1 MNVLRP
7 QAVPVLILPP
17 DNAARLRGFAEAA
30 LRRVETYGVLP
41 TPLDQILEAQRLGLV
56 QDLEE
61 DRTSFLAG
69 LSGKAQFAAKAMLN
83 KLRGVLD
90 TRERKVWVRERK
102 GKPRLSRFPTA
113 HEIAHDLLPW
123 HQVRSE
129 YLDNGETLAP
139 EVRNVLE
146 REANYTAAQL
156 LFQGSAFQERVR
168 SVKES
173 LESAL
178 ALADEHETTF
188 HSTLWAWVEAQDR
201 PVAVAVYGKL
211 GLVGTDGTPLYR
223 RREVYA
229 ADRFAGKYGDVELPD
244 RIGAGSPWVRGLLS
258 GEDVA
263 RGTCR
268 LVCGGTD
275 HGFTWESWTNT
286 YSLFVLV
293 RREPK
298 VAPVTGLIKRAVRL
312 VA

>member
-7 QAVPVLILPP
+7 RAAPVLILPP
-17 DNAARLRGFAEAA
+17 DNAARLRGYAEEA

-41 TPLDQILEAQRLGLV
+41 TPLDKVLEAQRLGLV
-56 QDLEE
+56 EDLED
-61 DRTSFLAG
+61 DRRSFLAG
-69 LSGKAQFAAKAMLN
+69 LSGKAQFAARSMLN

-90 TRERKVWVRERK
+90 TRERKVWVRTRS

-113 HEIAHDLLPW
+113 HEIAHDLIPW
-123 HQVRSE
+123 HRVRSE

-139 EVRNVLE
+139 EVRDALE

-156 LFQGSAFQERVR
+156 LFQGDAFRERVR
-168 SVKES
+168 STKES

-201 PVAVAVYGKL
+201 PVAVAVYKKL
-211 GLVGTDGTPLYR
+211 GLVGTGGTPLYR
-223 RREVYA
+223 QREVYA
-229 ADRFAGKYGDVELPD
+229 ADRFARKYADVELPE
-244 RIGAGSPWVRGLLS
+244 RLGAGSPWVQGLLD
-258 GEDVA
+258 GEEVA
-263 RGTCR
+263 SGTCR
-268 LVCGGTD
+268 LTCGGTD

-298 VAPVTGLIKRAVRL
+298 VAPVTGLIRKARRL

>member
-7 QAVPVLILPP
+7 HAAPALILPP
-17 DNAARLRGFAEAA
+17 DNAARLRGIAETA
-30 LRRVETYGVLP
+30 LRRVDSYGVLP

-56 QDLEE
+56 EDLEE
-61 DRTSFLAG
+61 DRRSFLAG
-69 LSGKAQFAAKAMLN
+69 LSGKAQFAARTMLN

-123 HQVRSE
+123 HRVRSE
-129 YLDNGETLAP
+129 YLDNSETLAA
-139 EVRNVLE
+139 EVRDVME

-156 LFQGSAFQERVR
+156 LFQGSAFRERVR
-168 SVKES
+168 SAKES
-173 LESAL
+173 LGSAL

-201 PVAVAVYGKL
+201 PVAVAVYKKL
-211 GLVGTDGTPLYR
+211 GLVGADGTPLYR
-223 RREVYA
+223 YHEVYA
-229 ADRFAGKYGDVELPD
+229 ADRFVGKYGDVELPD
-244 RIGAGSPWVRGLLS
+244 QLGAGSPWVQGLLS
-258 GEDVA
+258 GEEIA
-263 RGTCR
+263 SGTCR

-298 VAPVTGLIKRAVRL
+298 AAPVTGLIRKAVRL